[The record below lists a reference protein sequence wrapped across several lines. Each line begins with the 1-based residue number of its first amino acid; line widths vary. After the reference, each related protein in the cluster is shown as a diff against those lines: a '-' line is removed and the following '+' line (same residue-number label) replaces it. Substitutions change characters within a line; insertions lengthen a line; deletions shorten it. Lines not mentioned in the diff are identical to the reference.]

1 MRGHFQ
7 ILHWNDIRYLI
18 SSILKLQ
25 IKLTD
30 FAVSPATAGTQYIA
44 KYDSFRVGSES
55 TNYKLSLSGYDS
67 DSSTLGDAFSDDSG
81 MPFSTRDKNNGG
93 TTCGSKLSAGKNP
106 GAYILLVRGHK
117 TTIL

>member
-1 MRGHFQ
+1 MFAGE
-7 ILHWNDIRYLI
+7 ILHWNDISNLI
-18 SSILKLQ
+18 SSLIKFQ

-30 FAVSPATAGTQYIA
+30 FAVSPATSGTQYIA

-106 GAYILLVRGHK
+106 GAYILLVRGH
-117 TTIL
+117 I

>member
-1 MRGHFQ
+1 MYF
-7 ILHWNDIRYLI
+7 LI
-18 SSILKLQ
+18 KLQ
-25 IKLTD
+25 IKLTH
-30 FAVSPATAGTQYIA
+30 FAVSPATSGTQYIA

-106 GAYILLVRGHK
+106 GAYILLVRGHRRPFFNLTLRLK
-117 TTIL
+117 YP